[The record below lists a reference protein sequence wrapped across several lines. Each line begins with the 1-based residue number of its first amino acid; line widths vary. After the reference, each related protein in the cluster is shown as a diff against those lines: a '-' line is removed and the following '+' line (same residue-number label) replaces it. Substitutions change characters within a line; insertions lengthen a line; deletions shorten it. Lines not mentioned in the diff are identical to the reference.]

1 MQLRELSHLLLHP
14 EAVTASQT
22 EELSSVI
29 KDYPYFQPLRAL
41 YLKGLKQKESY
52 KYNNALKVTAAHT
65 TDRSVLFDYI
75 TSAVFN
81 QNEISEKIKQNI
93 EHIRSI
99 EVNAVDD
106 ISVNK
111 SVTIDDALKQHIKA
125 TEGVLDPG
133 LFEVKPLPKPKL
145 EVKKPKIEDS
155 IIAVDVKNITAEK
168 ELNIGKPLEFDKT
181 ENHSFSEWLK
191 ITSFK
196 PIVREE
202 IEEVKGEEIKV
213 EPIVESKKEDTT
225 KAFDEKFTSP
235 LQDKLAIIDKFI
247 TENPKI
253 KPITS
258 NAPKPKLVNNDDAIS
273 DSLMTETLAR
283 IYLEQKNYDK
293 AIQSYKILSL
303 KYPEKS
309 SFFAHQIKLVKE
321 LKDNNTI

>member
-1 MQLRELSHLLLHP
+1 MQLQELTYLLQHP
-14 EAVTASQT
+14 EAITASQT
-22 EELSSVI
+22 EELSSSI
-29 KDYPYFQPLRAL
+29 KKYPYFQSLRAL

-52 KYNNALKVTAAHT
+52 KYNNALKITAAHT

-81 QNEISEKIKQNI
+81 QNEISEQIKQNT

-111 SVTIDDALKQHIKA
+111 SVTIDDALKEQIRA
-125 TEGVLDPG
+125 TEGVLDPD
-133 LFEVKPLPKPKL
+133 LFKAKPMPILKTEP
-145 EVKKPKIEDS
+145 EAPKIEDS

-168 ELNIGKPLEFDKT
+168 QLNIGKPLEFDKS
-181 ENHSFSEWLK
+181 ENHSFTEWLK

-196 PIVREE
+196 PIKRKSEE
-202 IEEVKGEEIKV
+202 TEPKTKV
-213 EPIVESKKEDTT
+213 ETQPQNETLEQKTT
-225 KAFDEKFTSP
+225 TP

-247 TENPKI
+247 SENPKI
-253 KPITS
+253 KPVS
-258 NAPKPKLVNNDDAIS
+258 DNAPKPKLINNDDAIS

>member
-1 MQLRELSHLLLHP
+1 MQLQELTYLLQHP
-14 EAVTASQT
+14 EAITASQS
-22 EELSSVI
+22 EVLSSKI
-29 KDYPYFQPLRAL
+29 KEYPYFQSLRAL

-52 KYNNALKVTAAHT
+52 KYNNALKITAAHT

-81 QNEISEKIKQNI
+81 QNEISEQIKQNT

-111 SVTIDDALKQHIKA
+111 SVTIDDALKEQIRA
-125 TEGVLDPG
+125 TEGVLDPD
-133 LFEVKPLPKPKL
+133 LFKAKPMPILKTEP
-145 EVKKPKIEDS
+145 EAPKIEDS

-168 ELNIGKPLEFDKT
+168 QLNIGKPLEFDKS
-181 ENHSFSEWLK
+181 ENHSFTEWLK

-196 PIVREE
+196 PIKRKSEE
-202 IEEVKGEEIKV
+202 TEPKTKV
-213 EPIVESKKEDTT
+213 ETQPQNVTLEQKTT
-225 KAFDEKFTSP
+225 TP

-247 TENPKI
+247 SENPKI
-253 KPITS
+253 KPVS
-258 NAPKPKLVNNDDAIS
+258 DNAPKPKLINNDDAIS

>member
-1 MQLRELSHLLLHP
+1 MQLQELTYLLEHP

-22 EELSSVI
+22 EVLSSAI
-29 KDYPYFQPLRAL
+29 KEYPYFQSLRAL

-52 KYNNALKVTAAHT
+52 KYNNALKITAAHT
-65 TDRSVLFDYI
+65 ADRSVLFDYI
-75 TSAVFN
+75 TSDVFN
-81 QNEISEKIKQNI
+81 QNEISEQIKQNI
-93 EHIRSI
+93 EHIKSI
-99 EVNAVDD
+99 EVNEVDD

-111 SVTIDDALKQHIKA
+111 SVTIDDALKEHIKA

-133 LFEVKPLPKPKL
+133 LFEVKPMPKPKL
-145 EVKKPKIEDS
+145 ELRDPKIEDS

-168 ELNIGKPLEFDKT
+168 QLKIGEPLEFDKT
-181 ENHSFSEWLK
+181 ENHSFTEWLK

-196 PIVREE
+196 PIVRDEAEFEVESE
-202 IEEVKGEEIKV
+202 IENRVQT
-213 EPIVESKKEDTT
+213 ESKPEISESET
-225 KAFDEKFTSP
+225 TSP
-235 LQDKLAIIDKFI
+235 FQSKLDIIDKFI
-247 TENPKI
+247 SENPKI
-253 KPITS
+253 KPIS
-258 NAPKPKLVNNDDAIS
+258 NNAPKPKLVNNDDGIS

-321 LKDNNTI
+321 LKANNTI

>member
-1 MQLRELSHLLLHP
+1 MQLQELTYLLQHP
-14 EAVTASQT
+14 EAITASQT
-22 EELSSVI
+22 EELSSSI
-29 KDYPYFQPLRAL
+29 KKYPYFQSLRAL

-52 KYNNALKVTAAHT
+52 KYNNALKITAAHT

-81 QNEISEKIKQNI
+81 QNEISEQIKQNT

-111 SVTIDDALKQHIKA
+111 SVTIDDALKEQIRA
-125 TEGVLDPG
+125 TEGVLDPD
-133 LFEVKPLPKPKL
+133 LFKAKPMPILKTEP
-145 EVKKPKIEDS
+145 EAPKIEDS

-168 ELNIGKPLEFDKT
+168 QLNIGKPLEFDKS
-181 ENHSFSEWLK
+181 ENHSFTEWLK

-196 PIVREE
+196 PIKRKSEE
-202 IEEVKGEEIKV
+202 TEPKTKV
-213 EPIVESKKEDTT
+213 ETQPQNVTLEQKTT
-225 KAFDEKFTSP
+225 TP

-247 TENPKI
+247 SENPKI
-253 KPITS
+253 KPVS
-258 NAPKPKLVNNDDAIS
+258 DNAPKPKLINNDDAIS

>member
-1 MQLRELSHLLLHP
+1 MQLKELTYLLQHP

-22 EELSSVI
+22 DALLAKI
-29 KDYPYFQPLRAL
+29 KEYPYFQPLRAL

-65 TDRSVLFDYI
+65 ADRSVLFDYI

-81 QNEISEKIKQNI
+81 QNEISNQIKQNS
-93 EHIRSI
+93 EHLKSI
-99 EVNAVDD
+99 EVNDVDD

-111 SVTIDDALKQHIKA
+111 SVTIDDALKEHIKA
-125 TEGVLDPG
+125 TEGILDPN
-133 LFEVKPLPKPKL
+133 LFEVKQQHISKTETPR
-145 EVKKPKIEDS
+145 IEDS
-155 IIAVDVKNITAEK
+155 IIEVDVDNITAEEK
-168 ELNIGKPLEFDKT
+168 LNIGKPLEFD
-181 ENHSFSEWLK
+181 ENESHSFTEWLK

-196 PIVREE
+196 PIVRDKETE
-202 IEEVKGEEIKV
+202 NKRETDKTS
-213 EPIVESKKEDTT
+213 EPL
-225 KAFDEKFTSP
+225 AN
-235 LQDKLAIIDKFI
+235 KLDIIDKFI
-247 TENPKI
+247 SENPKI
-253 KPITS
+253 KPVS
-258 NAPKPKLVNNDDAIS
+258 NQTPKPKLVNNDDHVS

-309 SFFAHQIKLVKE
+309 SFFADQIKLIVE